1 MDDQYRKRLRIV
13 NIVNVLSNIMG
24 ILGAY
29 GTLIMVLIV
38 TYDVLMRYF
47 LNMPTI
53 WAFEFSEYLLIVVFF
68 CGSSYCLL
76 HDRHVSVDL
85 ITSRLPIRVGK
96 ILEFIANIV
105 GMTFCLILT
114 WQSWIFFWP
123 AYEGG
128 WRSDT
133 ILSVPL
139 VYPYFFMTSGL
150 TILTLQYFVKTIHSA
165 TFIVNTDKLSEKK
178 GA

>member
-1 MDDQYRKRLRIV
+1 MNDQSRKRSG
-13 NIVNVLSNIMG
+13 IVNVINMLSKIMG

-29 GTLIMVLIV
+29 GTLIMVLII

-47 LNMPTI
+47 LNMPTT

-76 HDRHVSVDL
+76 YDRHVSVDL
-85 ITSRLPIRVGK
+85 ITSRLPTLARS
-96 ILEFIANIV
+96 ILELIADIV
-105 GMTFCLILT
+105 GMVFCLILT

-150 TILTLQYFVKTIHSA
+150 SILTLQYFVKVIHSA
-165 TFIVNTDKLSEKK
+165 TFILNAHNLSERKE
-178 GA
+178 A